1 MKKKNAI
8 PWKIILFILFI
19 IIIYIISSNQ
29 PEKNDSVSVIDKTQ
43 IIDSTVSIK
52 KTTTPNTENINII
65 DKVNNGDLLG
75 TIFKKYN
82 IPYKYIPAI
91 ADQKEIDF
99 NFNNIHEGKK
109 YKIIMTPDSVILSF
123 HYQKNSSVVYS
134 VLFSEPLKYYSKE
147 TTLEELQS
155 KNMQE
160 KNQENSMTKQS
171 TEEID
176 IKNFLMGKFE
186 VNNHSNFVLIDQ
198 KYRNEKKMYLQKETL
213 NAFIKMWEA
222 AKQEKIDLKIIS
234 ATRNFNSQ
242 KRIWERKFKDN
253 QEKGFSDIK
262 NIKNIM
268 LWSSMPS
275 TSRHHW
281 GTDID
286 INGFDKYFNGKNEKA
301 NKEYEWLVKNAHK
314 FGFCQVYSK
323 KVEGKRLTGYNEEK
337 WHWSYMPL
345 ATDYLNQY
353 KKLITFSDINGFS
366 GSENVKD
373 LNIIKEFVFGIH
385 CN

>member
-1 MKKKNAI
+1 MKKKNGI
-8 PWKIILFILFI
+8 PWKIILSILFI
-19 IIIYIISSNQ
+19 VIIYFISSNQ
-29 PEKNDSVSVIDKTQ
+29 TEKNDSVSIIDKTE
-43 IIDSTVSIK
+43 IIDSTISIK
-52 KTTTPNTENINII
+52 KTITPNTENIIII

-109 YKIIMTPDSVILSF
+109 YKIIMNPDSVILSF
-123 HYQKNSSVVYS
+123 HYQKNSSIVYS
-134 VLFSEPLKYYSKE
+134 VLFSEPLKYYSE
-147 TTLEELQS
+147 EIDLEELQS
-155 KNMQE
+155 KNILE
-160 KNQENSMTKQS
+160 KNQENNMTDQ
-171 TEEID
+171 TLEEIE

-186 VNNHSNFVLIDQ
+186 VNNHSKFVLIDQ

-213 NAFIKMWEA
+213 DAFIKMWEA
-222 AKQEKIDLKIIS
+222 AQEEKIDLKIIS

-242 KRIWERKFKDN
+242 KRIWQRKFNDN
-253 QEKGFSDIK
+253 KEKGLSDIN

-286 INGFDKYFNGKNEKA
+286 INGFEKYFNGKNEKA

-314 FGFCQVYSK
+314 FGFCQVYSE

-345 ATDYLNQY
+345 ASDYLNKY

-366 GSENVKD
+366 GSEHVKD

-385 CN
+385 CD